1 MMRLHYVHAPA
12 ILQPTKTKDDIRL
25 NTNDK
30 QHRDVL
36 QRTAGVPI
44 RLLKLLKAK
53 AEMIAPAFPLAAEI
67 P

>member
-1 MMRLHYVHAPA
+1 MRRLRYVHAPA
-12 ILQPTKTKDDIRL
+12 ILQPTKTKDDIRPK
-25 NTNDK
+25 TNERPC
-30 QHRDVL
+30 RDVL

-44 RLLKLLKAK
+44 RLLKLLKAR